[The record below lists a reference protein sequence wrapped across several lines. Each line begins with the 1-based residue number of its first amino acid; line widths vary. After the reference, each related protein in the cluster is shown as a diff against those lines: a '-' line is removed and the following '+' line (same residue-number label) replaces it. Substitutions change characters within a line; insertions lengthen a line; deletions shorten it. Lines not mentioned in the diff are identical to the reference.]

1 MDDLFKIDMSFPVP
15 EFSYLTFINL
25 IPLIAAG
32 YSISDKKISKRG
44 YNLMLKSNFP

>member
-1 MDDLFKIDMSFPVP
+1 MDDLFKIDINSPVP

-32 YSISDKKISKRG
+32 YSISDKKISKRDRS
-44 YNLMLKSNFP
+44 LILKSNFP